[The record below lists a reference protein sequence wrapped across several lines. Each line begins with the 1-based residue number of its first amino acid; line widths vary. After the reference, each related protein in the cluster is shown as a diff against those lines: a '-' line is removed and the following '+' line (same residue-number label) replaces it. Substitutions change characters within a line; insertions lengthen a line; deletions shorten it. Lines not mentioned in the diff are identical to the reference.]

1 MQAPIDPH
9 TGQPFPPGAAL
20 VRCPRCGRFHRADIW
35 MSTQRCAFSDCGY
48 QGPPAPVQPADPAS
62 PWQYLTPGQRNS
74 TPVGRIGLIAAIV
87 LLVGCAAFL
96 IFTLASP
103 SSVGLTPGERTP
115 RQGNPPPG
123 TVPTTDLDLPTRPP
137 AVTDA
142 PPGLLPTLTQPPVNP
157 PSPTTVPTR
166 TLTPSPT
173 PFTCPGMLPSRVK
186 VGEKARV
193 CTKQDRLILRE
204 APARSAT
211 EIVRIVTGTEF
222 KIMEGP
228 VCEDESTW
236 WRIALESG
244 LTGWVREGT
253 DATDPYFICPVK

>member
-1 MQAPIDPH
+1 MQAPIDPY

-35 MSTQRCAFSDCGY
+35 MANQRCAFSDCGY
-48 QGPPAPVQPADPAS
+48 QGPPAPVQPPAADS
-62 PWQYLTPGQRNS
+62 PWQYLATEKPQSGLI
-74 TPVGRIGLIAAIV
+74 GRIGLIAAIV
-87 LLVGCAAFL
+87 LLLGCAGFL
-96 IFTLASP
+96 IFTLAS
-103 SSVGLTPGERTP
+103 SSGDDRRTPGQE
-115 RQGNPPPG
+115 PPPG
-123 TVPTTDLDLPTRPP
+123 AAPTTGLDLPTRAP
-137 AVTDA
+137 AGTDA
-142 PPGLLPTLTQPPVNP
+142 PPALLPTLTQPPFNP
-157 PSPTTVPTR
+157 PTVTTEPTR

-204 APARSAT
+204 SPSRSAN
-211 EIVRIVTGTEF
+211 ELVRIVTGTEF

-228 VCEDESTW
+228 VCEDQSTW
-236 WRIALESG
+236 WRIALDSG